1 VTHLRFSQA
10 RFVFR
15 SHPDLLGPLGRLIA
29 QSSQRTQLFVVT
41 HAAAPI
47 AALREQTKRNS
58 LVLEKSFGETRLK
71 DVNALDLPAWNWPER

>member
-1 VTHLRFSQA
+1 MTHLRFSQA

-47 AALREQTKRNS
+47 AALREQTKCNS